1 MKLSTRSRYG
11 LRAMIF
17 IARNGTQVL
26 SSEVIAENENVSKK
40 YLDRILMR
48 LREAN
53 LLRSVKG
60 QGGGYVLARPADE
73 IRTDEII
80 TALEGSLC
88 LVECVDDP
96 SVCDRSTGC
105 PTRGVW
111 SRIAAAVNASLRDI
125 SLEDLSRGEDV

>member
-17 IARNGTQVL
+17 IARNREQVL
-26 SSEVIAENENVSKK
+26 SSDVIAENEDVSKK

-60 QGGGYVLARPADE
+60 QGGGYVLARPAGE

-80 TALEGSLC
+80 AALEGSLC

-96 SVCDRSTGC
+96 SACEKSGDCR
-105 PTRGVW
+105 TRRVW
-111 SRIAAAVNASLRDI
+111 SRLAVAVKASLRAI
-125 SLEDLSRGEDV
+125 SLEDLAHGEDA